1 MLNLNNA
8 ELSSSPFNW
17 FVVDNVIDE
26 DLFHEA
32 REEVKTIFDN
42 IKKIDVAYVDHCE
55 YFDSNFPPGE
65 SNIIGGLSNTK
76 TDPAEIVLNVT
87 KNGGALERLCKEFL
101 KKNQQNNLYRLLV
114 PFSIFDLKSICP
126 VKIHLK
132 NEEMSIFD
140 YIFFK
145 NCYVNLKLS
154 SYTSNFGIHQHKDH
168 ENKVTALLFY
178 FGFSDKIQ
186 RNGCSTQIYEVTKG
200 NENWSKKE
208 TPPTLDYQDDQ
219 KLNLVKEVNCLPN
232 RLFGFRK
239 TRDSWHGVDYHQLP
253 SGVRRE
259 ALQIN
264 LMKHYK
270 SSVNLRRLLTVI
282 NHIKS
287 FFRPIVKKYL
297 ISKKTH

>member
-1 MLNLNNA
+1 MGVFNIKNL

-17 FVVDNVIDE
+17 FVVDNLIDE
-26 DLFHEA
+26 DLFDEA
-32 REEVKTIFDN
+32 RKEVKSIFDN
-42 IKKIDVAYVDHCE
+42 TKKIDEMNVENCQ
-55 YFDSNFPPGE
+55 YFDPNFPPGE
-65 SNIIGGLSNTK
+65 VNVIGGGSNTK
-76 TDPAEIVLNVT
+76 NDSTETVLNVT

-101 KKNQQNNLYRLLV
+101 KKNQQKKLYRLLV
-114 PFSIFDLKSICP
+114 PFSIFDLKSLRP

-132 NEEMSIFD
+132 NDEMSIFD

-154 SYTSNFGIHQHKDH
+154 SYTSNYGLHQHKDH
-168 ENKVTALLFY
+168 ENKINALLFY

-186 RNGCSTQIYEVTKG
+186 RNGCSTQIYEVTEG
-200 NENWSKKE
+200 NKRWSQKE
-208 TPPTLDYQDDQ
+208 SPPTRDYHDDQ

-239 TRDSWHGVDYHQLP
+239 TRDSWHGVDYHQFP

-259 ALQIN
+259 TLQIN

-270 SSVNLRRLLTVI
+270 SSVNLRRLLIII
-282 NHIKS
+282 NHIKN
-287 FFRPIVKKYL
+287 FFRLNVK
-297 ISKKTH
+297 